1 MPHLLRASKSPPLN
15 SSSSHSNI
23 SSYSLIIQGLV
34 RARLNPLGRKCQI
47 PLQGRRH
54 ERATKEAQD
63 QSASKTLLI
72 QNGIEGRA
80 DDIKSR
86 VDKYGSNEPILKDPL
101 TLYEIIME
109 NFEDPT
115 MRILVAAAI
124 VSLLLGVITEGFAKG
139 WIEGASILIAVV
151 IVVGVGSFNNYVK
164 EQQFQ
169 KLNQQVAQKDV
180 AVMRNGKREV
190 ISAYDLVVGDIAII
204 QTGEVLT
211 VDGIVI

>member
-1 MPHLLRASKSPPLN
+1 MNGLQKKLRTNL
-15 SSSSHSNI
+15 
-23 SSYSLIIQGLV
+23 
-34 RARLNPLGRKCQI
+34 
-47 PLQGRRH
+47 
-54 ERATKEAQD
+54 
-63 QSASKTLLI
+63 

-86 VDKYGSNEPILKDPL
+86 VDRYGSNEPILKDPL

-115 MRILVAAAI
+115 LRILVAAAI
-124 VSLLLGVITEGFAKG
+124 VSLLLGIITEGLGKG
-139 WIEGASILIAVV
+139 WIEGFSIIVAVV

-180 AVMRNGKREV
+180 AVMRNGKR
-190 ISAYDLVVGDIAII
+190 
-204 QTGEVLT
+204 
-211 VDGIVI
+211 

>member
-1 MPHLLRASKSPPLN
+1 MPHLLRTSKSPPLS